1 MIIRI
6 ERSGGVAGIPAH
18 NEMEVNELPAE
29 LIDKLFVKQNSP
41 PPRIKLPR
49 VGRPDRYTYRIS
61 IEEAGDQKIIE
72 CDEYDI
78 ANDVKSLVKYIE
90 KNSRAQTFRA

>member
-18 NEMEVNELPAE
+18 NEMEVNELPAA
-29 LIDKLFVKQNSP
+29 LIDIAKRLFVKPNL

-61 IEEAGDQKIIE
+61 IEEGGDEKVIE

-90 KNSRAQTFRA
+90 KNS

>member
-1 MIIRI
+1 
-6 ERSGGVAGIPAH
+6 
-18 NEMEVNELPAE
+18 
-29 LIDKLFVKQNSP
+29 
-41 PPRIKLPR
+41 

-61 IEEAGDQKIIE
+61 IEEGGDEKVIE

-90 KNSRAQTFRA
+90 KNS